1 MSERDPM
8 NQELDDLKAEVE
20 RLNGI
25 YVSAVKGRQEM
36 REGMRKARDEN
47 LELRKL
53 LIIGL
58 EIHDEY
64 LSQIATCVSQDYG
77 RLNEFP
83 IRCREKGIA
92 LDD

>member
-1 MSERDPM
+1 MAERDPM
-8 NQELDDLKAEVE
+8 NQELDDLRA
-20 RLNGI
+20 
-25 YVSAVKGRQEM
+25 
-36 REGMRKARDEN
+36 EN

-53 LIIGL
+53 LVMGL

-83 IRCREKGIA
+83 LRCRDKGIA